1 MQRGT
6 IRVGEGRE
14 GSKLVEV
21 TIQVNMCHNS
31 RKYTGK
37 MCVSCKEGVLMVD
50 FDYDSDTF
58 ALEIFG

>member
-1 MQRGT
+1 MK
-6 IRVGEGRE
+6 GERE